1 MEKWYS
7 AVMECTKV
15 SFARYRILF
24 TKNFCLS
31 RVSCGAHGLS
41 LFVESVVYSLVA
53 VHRLLIAEASLIAE
67 HKL

>member
-1 MEKWYS
+1 MEKLYS

-24 TKNFCLS
+24 KENFCLS

-41 LFVESVVYSLVA
+41 LFVKSVVYSLVA
-53 VHRLLIAEASLIAE
+53 AHRLLIAEASLVAE